1 MLSNTDAEICRFA
14 IEPHIKKRILRNKIG
29 TFVTATDCTKTVQLV
44 MVTTYGLK
52 DSKYYS
58 IVNAQILL
66 DDLFKE

>member
-1 MLSNTDAEICRFA
+1 
-14 IEPHIKKRILRNKIG
+14 
-29 TFVTATDCTKTVQLV
+29 

-52 DSKYYS
+52 DSKYNS